1 MKKNKSL
8 AHAKFIKQYFTE
20 THKILRRIDI
30 AEIDKIVNTLFEAWQ
45 QESTIFVMGNGG
57 SASTASHFAADLT
70 KYTVMG
76 ASYEQKKKR
85 FKVICLTDNA
95 VLNSAWTNDFGFDT
109 IFSEQM
115 EAWVKKNDIVFAF
128 SVHGGSSRPEGGT
141 WSQNIPKAFEL
152 AKERGAKLLGLAG
165 DTGGVMKQMADACVV
180 VPTENK
186 EHITPHVE
194 GLHVVIHHLIIH
206 RLKQLIQQWGNQ

>member
-1 MKKNKSL
+1 MKNLLSHK
-8 AHAKFIKQYFTE
+8 KFINEYFTE
-20 THKILRRIDI
+20 SKEIIKKVSVED
-30 AEIDKIVNTLFEAWQ
+30 IDKVINILFEAWQ
-45 QESTIFVMGNGG
+45 EEGTIFVMGNGG

-115 EAWVKKNDIVFAF
+115 EPWLKRNDVVFAF
-128 SVHGGSSRPEGGT
+128 SVHGGSTRPEGGV

-152 AKERGAKLLGLAG
+152 AKERGAKLIGLSG
-165 DTGGVMKQMADACVV
+165 DTGGVMKEMADACVV
-180 VPTENK
+180 VPTVNK
-186 EHITPHVE
+186 DHITVHVE
-194 GLHVVIHHLIIH
+194 GFHVVIHHLIIH
-206 RLKQLIQQWGNQ
+206 RLKELIHLWGK

>member
-1 MKKNKSL
+1 MRTLLS
-8 AHAKFIKQYFTE
+8 HEKFIKQYFTE
-20 THKILRRIDI
+20 SKKIIQKISVAD
-30 AEIDKIVNTLFEAWQ
+30 IDKIINILFEAWKN
-45 QESTIFVMGNGG
+45 EATIFVMGNGG

-76 ASYEQKKKR
+76 ASYEQRKKR

-95 VLNSAWTNDFGFDT
+95 VLTSAWTNDFGFDT

-115 EAWVKKNDIVFAF
+115 EPWLKKNDVVFAF

-152 AKERGAKLLGLAG
+152 ARERGAKLVGLSG
-165 DTGGVMKQMADACVV
+165 DTGGVMKQMGDACVV
-180 VPTENK
+180 VPTVNK
-186 EHITPHVE
+186 DHITVHVE
-194 GLHVVIHHLIIH
+194 GFHVVVHHLIIH
-206 RLKQLIQQWGNQ
+206 RLKQLISQWGK

>member
-1 MKKNKSL
+1 MKAPLS
-8 AHAKFIKQYFTE
+8 HQKFIEQYLSESKRIINKIPTE
-20 THKILRRIDI
+20 DVNKIINI
-30 AEIDKIVNTLFEAWQ
+30 LFEAWQ

-76 ASYEQKKKR
+76 TSYEQKKHR

-115 EAWVKKNDIVFAF
+115 EPWLKRNDIVFAF
-128 SVHGGSSRPEGGT
+128 SVHGGSNRPEGGA

-152 AKERGAKLLGLAG
+152 AKARGAKLVGLSG

-180 VPTENK
+180 IPTVNTD
-186 EHITPHVE
+186 HITVHVE
-194 GLHVVIHHLIIH
+194 GFHVVIHHLIIH
-206 RLKQLIQQWGNQ
+206 RLKQLILEWGK

>member
-1 MKKNKSL
+1 MKNRL
-8 AHAKFIKQYFTE
+8 PHQAFITQYFSE
-20 THKILRRIDI
+20 SKKIIQKISI
-30 AEIDKIVNTLFEAWQ
+30 ADIDKIINILFEAWQ
-45 QESTIFVMGNGG
+45 EEATIFVMGNGG

-76 ASYEQKKKR
+76 ASYEQRKKR
-85 FKVICLTDNA
+85 FKVICLTDSA
-95 VLNSAWTNDFGFDT
+95 VLNSAWTNDFGFDA

-115 EAWVKKNDIVFAF
+115 QPWLKKNDVVFAF
-128 SVHGGSSRPEGGT
+128 SVHGGSARPEGGT

-152 AKERGAKLLGLAG
+152 AKERGAKLVGLSG

-180 VPTENK
+180 IPTVNK
-186 EHITPHVE
+186 DHITVHVE

-206 RLKQLIQQWGNQ
+206 RLKELIHLWGK

>member
-1 MKKNKSL
+1 MKTFLS
-8 AHAKFIKQYFTE
+8 HQKFIDKYFAE
-20 THKILRRIDI
+20 SKEIIQKISIQDIDSI
-30 AEIDKIVNTLFEAWQ
+30 INILFEAWQ

-115 EAWVKKNDIVFAF
+115 EPWLKKNDVVFAF
-128 SVHGGSSRPEGGT
+128 SVHGGSTRPEGGT

-152 AKERGAKLLGLAG
+152 AKERGAKLVGLSG
-165 DTGGVMKQMADACVV
+165 DTGGVMKQMSDACVV
-180 VPTENK
+180 VPTVNK
-186 EHITPHVE
+186 EHITVHVE
-194 GLHVVIHHLIIH
+194 GFHVVIHHLIIH
-206 RLKQLIQQWGNQ
+206 RLKQLIFDWGK

>member
-1 MKKNKSL
+1 MRKPLSHK
-8 AHAKFIKQYFTE
+8 AFIKQYFDE
-20 THKILRRIDI
+20 SKKILQ
-30 AEIDKIVNTLFEAWQ
+30 KISVSDVEKIISILFEAWQ

-85 FKVICLTDNA
+85 FKVMCLNDNV
-95 VLNSAWTNDFGFDT
+95 VLNSAWTNDFGFDI

-115 EAWVKKNDIVFAF
+115 EPWIKNNDVVFAF
-128 SVHGGSSRPEGGT
+128 SVHGGAERVEGGV

-152 AKERGAKLLGLAG
+152 AKERGAKLVGLSG

-180 VPTENK
+180 VPTVNK
-186 EHITPHVE
+186 DHITVHVE
-194 GLHVVIHHLIIH
+194 GFHVVIHHLIIH
-206 RLKQLIQQWGNQ
+206 RLKQLIQAWGK